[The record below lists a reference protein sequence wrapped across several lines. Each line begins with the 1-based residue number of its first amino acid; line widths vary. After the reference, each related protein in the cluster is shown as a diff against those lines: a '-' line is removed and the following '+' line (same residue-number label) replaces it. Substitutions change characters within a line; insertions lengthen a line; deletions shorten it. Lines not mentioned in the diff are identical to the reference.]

1 MSAELAFPRRQS
13 ERRER
18 LRQQLRIL
26 RVIAGTEYKLK
37 YAESAL
43 GYVWS
48 VAKPLTM
55 FAVLY
60 TVFGRFFKLNVGVP
74 HYPVY
79 LLIGIVM
86 WNFFADATNV
96 SMTSLVVRAS
106 LLRKLSF
113 PYLVIP
119 ASVTISAAITF
130 LVNLGVVGLFIAANE
145 LKPSLSWLLIPLLLV
160 ELVVFTAAVGL
171 VLATAFIR
179 LRDIAQLWELALQ
192 LLFFGS
198 PIIYPVYFLP
208 GWAQPIA
215 FVNPIVQVMQDV
227 RSIVIGGP
235 VAITTADV
243 YGSWWGYLAPLGFFA
258 ATVAFSLWLF
268 RRESPWFA
276 ERV

>member
-1 MSAELAFPRRQS
+1 MPGLGRRA
-13 ERRER
+13 R

-48 VAKPLTM
+48 IAKPLTM

-60 TVFGRFFKLNVGVP
+60 TVFGRFFKLNVGFV

-79 LLIGIVM
+79 LLIGIVI
-86 WNFFADATNV
+86 WNFFFDATTL
-96 SMTSLVVRAS
+96 SMTSFVARAS
-106 LLRKLSF
+106 LLRKLAF

-119 ASVTISAAITF
+119 ASVTVSAAITF
-130 LVNLGVVGLFIAANE
+130 LVNLLVVGVFVATNKIQ
-145 LKPSLSWLLIPLLLV
+145 PSLSWLWIPVLLV
-160 ELVVFTAAVGL
+160 ELIVFTGAVGL
-171 VLATAFIR
+171 VLATAFVR
-179 LRDIAQLWELALQ
+179 LRDVSQLWELVLQ
-192 LLFFGS
+192 LLFFAS
-198 PIIYPVYFLP
+198 PIIYPVGFLP

-215 FVNPIVQVMQDV
+215 FVNPIVQVIQDV
-227 RSIVIGGP
+227 RTIVIGGP
-235 VAITTADV
+235 QGITAAHV
-243 YGSWWGYLAPLGFFA
+243 YGTDWGYLAPAGFCL
-258 ATVAFSLWLF
+258 ATMLLAYWLF